1 MSQNSTLFS
10 NYQKNKL
17 NHIPLNQVVDTH
29 TRTKFLYLNKQEI
42 LNMEIKNIKK
52 ESKNSLTLQNR
63 KKIKSLETKKLLL
76 QPKFL
81 RNKKNYNIIGV
92 DEGLISLP
100 NLTLN
105 SSIKFLTNEEI
116 AIKNHNKNIT
126 LNNYDSISNYIQ
138 NFTEENPEEKFEKV
152 KFEEN
157 EIKKLNNWDIQHA
170 FKDKNAFRSQSFT
183 KIAQSLD
190 PSSLKW
196 MFEIKQDPKKLQN
209 LNRIPKLKEFFTKIE
224 EEQSAIFNQNMN
236 VNKKQF
242 DFNVFEH
249 NNNDN
254 TNNTSNFSK
263 SSIDFYRDLMRDK
276 IKVEEYLKIDLANLC
291 QELFNKKTIKKNL
304 SNKINKIINEINQT
318 ENKKSKILDKAN
330 KIINKIQK
338 ENYDINNYKN
348 DHEISLFFNKNI
360 IQTNIETNSKWNQME
375 TEKKNIE
382 RKSID
387 NANIN
392 INNDFPNMTKFLKQ
406 KLISEINKFAAEKNL
421 QIDERKVELKFEFE
435 SHSKELHQIEDNLH
449 RLKVRINN
457 RVIEHR
463 KYFFEILKKGID
475 VRKDGL
481 SWCLVRLIELKSSI
495 EISKF
500 PKFLNT
506 QQIQY
511 LSILAYKQYELMEL
525 MKLFT
530 TLKNQQKILREKVD
544 IDGEKNKIKKIMTLK
559 NKNNNNNNNFSNF
572 NLNNVNIGISN
583 KFVNNFENLANKFE
597 GIINMSLTEMKEE
610 KFIEKIIKQLHA
622 KISVKGRK
630 KNDDFIKDDD
640 EIDLFFLPG
649 SLVEFFKQNKKFRDL
664 FDDIYYL
671 NAEIIKREK
680 EISKMKK
687 DALENFKESNKIV
700 NKGKN
705 SIETEMAFA
714 ALFGNGILI

>member
-249 NNNDN
+249 DNKDN

-291 QELFNKKTIKKNL
+291 QELFDKKIIKKNL

-318 ENKKSKILDKAN
+318 ENKKSKVLDKAN

-382 RKSID
+382 RKSIN

-406 KLISEINKFAAEKNL
+406 KLISEINKFATEKNL
-421 QIDERKVELKFEFE
+421 QIEERKVELKFEFE
-435 SHSKELHQIEDNLH
+435 RNSKELHQIEDNLH

-481 SWCLVRLIELKSSI
+481 SWCLVRLIELKSFI

-622 KISVKGRK
+622 KISAKGRK

-705 SIETEMAFA
+705 SVETEMAFA